1 MKRRIWPTLALALLL
16 SLFPFGSSADPDDGY
31 MDESAL
37 LSAIRKNGGGE
48 KAGQVQNNG
57 EIKGLTLI
65 AHNDIGGRG
74 FNADIWAHKG
84 FAYIG
89 QWGYGD
95 ASHPETCPSGDNSG
109 VKILDLAKPGIPVVA
124 TLQNP
129 PRTSA
134 EDVWVYT
141 ARYGPLKDREIAAVG
156 IQACFRTDATIK
168 RGLQLFDVTNPRKPK
183 ELGFY
188 DSGMAARGI
197 HEFSVTQRADLGRTL
212 AYVSVPLSETRDL
225 EHDGDFRVIDIT
237 DPRTPVEL
245 STWGLVVNSAVT
257 GVTSQFSGVGC
268 YPYSYVHGAEAS
280 TDGRTAFTANFD
292 GGLIL
297 LDVTDPSAPR
307 YLRRAQYAAG
317 TDGDIDTHSAIET
330 PDSRFLLVQDE
341 DDCFSSSTNQ
351 QAGWG
356 HVRIFDLGSQDAN
369 GNLVQ
374 VGEFK
379 TAHSL
384 QAKVSRGYPT
394 AHNSYVN
401 PAWSSRKVAVSWYSD
416 GVRIIDLSSV
426 YAGQRSP
433 TEIAYFVPP
442 AAKDP
447 VHVLEYSANVWGV
460 VVTDDGLVIISD
472 MNSGVWV
479 LRESA
484 P

>member
-1 MKRRIWPTLALALLL
+1 MKGRIWPTLALALLL
-16 SLFPFGSSADPDDGY
+16 SLFPFASSADPDNGY
-31 MDESAL
+31 LDESAL
-37 LSAIRKNGGGE
+37 LSTISRNGGGE
-48 KAGQVQNNG
+48 KAGQEQNNG

-95 ASHPETCPSGDNSG
+95 ASHPETCPSGDKSG
-109 VKILDLAKPGIPVVA
+109 VKVLDLSQPGIPIVA

-141 ARYGPLKDREIAAVG
+141 ARYGPLAGREIAAVG

-168 RGLQLFDVTNPRKPK
+168 RGLQLFDVTNPRKPR

-197 HEFSVTQRADLGRTL
+197 HEFSVTQRKDLRRTL
-212 AYVSVPLSETRDL
+212 AYVSVPFSETRDL
-225 EHDGDFRVIDIT
+225 ERDGDFRVIDIT
-237 DPRTPVEL
+237 DPLTPVEL
-245 STWGLVVNSAVT
+245 STWGLVANSAQT
-257 GVTSQFSGVGC
+257 GVTTQFSGVGC
-268 YPYSYVHGAEAS
+268 YQYSYVHGAEAS
-280 TDGRTAFTANFD
+280 SDGRTAFTANFD

-297 LDVTDPSAPR
+297 LDVTNPSAPR
-307 YLRRAQYAAG
+307 YQRRAQYAAG

-341 DDCFSSSTNQ
+341 DDCFSNSTNQ

-356 HVRIFDLGSQDAN
+356 HVRIFDLASRDGN

-401 PAWSSRKVAVSWYSD
+401 PAWSSRKAAVSWYSD
-416 GVRIIDLSSV
+416 GVRIIDLSPV
-426 YAGQRSP
+426 YAGERTP
-433 TEIAYFVPP
+433 RETAFFVPP

-447 VHVLEYSANVWGV
+447 VHVLEYSANVWWV